1 MPTYT
6 YQCDD
11 CGHSFDAFQKF
22 SDDALTVCPSCEGTI
37 RRVIQPTPIVFKGSG
52 WYINDSK
59 GKNASMSSGKEG
71 EAKGG
76 DAEAK
81 PAAKAETPAA
91 SSDAAAETKPAAT
104 SADDGAAKAK
114 PKAAPAAA
122 SS

>member
-59 GKNASMSSGKEG
+59 GKNASMKTGKES
-71 EAKGG
+71 EAKSGG
-76 DAEAK
+76 DGDGGDAK
-81 PAAKAETPAA
+81 PAAKAEP
-91 SSDAAAETKPAAT
+91 AAETRAEAKTEPKPEKKA
-104 SADDGAAKAK
+104 AAKAE
-114 PKAAPAAA
+114 PAAA

>member
-11 CGHSFDAFQKF
+11 CGHSFDVFQKF
-22 SDDALTVCPSCEGTI
+22 SEDTLTVCPTCEGFI

-59 GKNASMSSGKEG
+59 GKNATMSNSAPAKDG
-71 EAKGG
+71 ETK
-76 DAEAK
+76 
-81 PAAKAETPAA
+81 
-91 SSDAAAETKPAAT
+91 SDAAPEVKTESKTESKAAEPAAT
-104 SADDGAAKAK
+104 A
-114 PKAAPAAA
+114 AAPSA

>member
-22 SDDALTVCPSCEGTI
+22 SEDALTVCPSCEGHI

-59 GKNASMSSGKEG
+59 GKNATISGGAKDG
-71 EAKGG
+71 EAKP
-76 DAEAK
+76 D
-81 PAAKAETPAA
+81 AKAETKSEAKAEPAA
-91 SSDAAAETKPAAT
+91 KTEPAVKAEPA
-104 SADDGAAKAK
+104 
-114 PKAAPAAA
+114 AAPA